1 MLPDKYTAVLQ
12 AQDREAF
19 LREIV
24 SFTKRLGFDT
34 IGATVVL
41 DQVGAEPRFVWV
53 DNAPLAYRHIAD
65 DFKRGRIDPV
75 SQHCKRA
82 SVPIVWDQKTY
93 TSAGL
98 GPLWEEQAP
107 FGYCTGIALALHLP
121 KGLHFFVGVDR
132 KKPLPRRQSEISRM
146 AGELHLFVAHAQ
158 DAALR
163 LLLPPMP
170 QETSDPNLTPR
181 ELESLRW
188 TMDGKTAWEVGRILG
203 ISEQTAVRH
212 VGNATHKLGCVNKHH
227 AVVKALRLGLIR

>member
-121 KGLHFFVGVDR
+121 SHALAG
-132 KKPLPRRQSEISRM
+132 S
-146 AGELHLFVAHAQ
+146 AGEVTHLSGAVMAQ
-158 DAALR
+158 KA
-163 LLLPPMP
+163 
-170 QETSDPNLTPR
+170 
-181 ELESLRW
+181 
-188 TMDGKTAWEVGRILG
+188 DGQSRIL
-203 ISEQTAVRH
+203 S
-212 VGNATHKLGCVNKHH
+212 
-227 AVVKALRLGLIR
+227 VKSNVEEGDVLAES